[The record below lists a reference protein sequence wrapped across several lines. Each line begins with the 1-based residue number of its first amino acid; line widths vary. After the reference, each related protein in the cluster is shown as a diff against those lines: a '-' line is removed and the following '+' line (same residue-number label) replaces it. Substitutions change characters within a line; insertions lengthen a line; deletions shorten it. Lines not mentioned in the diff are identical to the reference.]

1 MSEANKELVRC
12 FYAAG
17 TGNLSGLDDVVA
29 EDYFDHHFLPG
40 MPKGPEG
47 AKQWFS
53 AVLGSVFSEMR
64 VEIDRMVAEGDL
76 VDCHFALVCKHTADF
91 GDLKAKGNVDPRS
104 RRSVRSV
111 SRTASWPRAGNCTT
125 AATWLGRCRRDAR
138 HG

>member
-47 AKQWFS
+47 AKQWFG
-53 AVLGSVFSEMR
+53 AVLASVFSEMR
-64 VEIDRMVAEGDL
+64 IEIDRMVAEGAL
-76 VDCHFALVCKHTADF
+76 VDCHFSLVCKHTADF
-91 GDLKAKGNVDPRS
+91 GDLKAKGNVIRIPAISTFRIESGKLAEGWELYDS
-104 RRSVRSV
+104 
-111 SRTASWPRAGNCTT
+111 G
-125 AATWLGRCRRDAR
+125 DMAR
-138 HG
+138 QMQA

>member
-1 MSEANKELVRC
+1 MSEANKALVRR

-17 TGNLSGLDDVVA
+17 TGDLAGVEEIVA

-47 AKQWFS
+47 VRQWFS

-76 VDCHFALVCKHTADF
+76 VDCHFALHCKHTADF
-91 GDLKAKGNVDPRS
+91 GDLKAKGNP
-104 RRSVRSV
+104 VRI
-111 SRTASWPRAGNCTT
+111 
-125 AATWLGRCRRDAR
+125 AAISTFRVADGKLAEGWELYDSGDMAR
-138 HG
+138 QMQA